1 MVKKRVSLSEAIEGY
16 SLAAHAR
23 RLSPHTLADY
33 DHTFRRFETFLSRD
47 PPLAGITAGDVR
59 AFLSSLRREFLTDRT
74 SKREWTRH
82 GFGRGMSAPRTR
94 RRSDPSQA

>member
-1 MVKKRVSLSEAIEGY
+1 MGTKQVTFSQALEGFFI
-16 SLAAHAR
+16 AAHSR
-23 RLSPHTLADY
+23 RLSPGTLADY
-33 DHTFRRFETFLSRD
+33 DNTFRRFETFLSRD